1 MVFCYTSVATI
12 GTSYI
17 MRQATNQGKE
27 LVQDFPDD
35 ADYFDVDSD
44 GASMIQKML
53 ESQGT
58 DVDTVS
64 GATYSSEGIIDA
76 VNAALF
82 EATS

>member
-17 MRQATNQGKE
+17 MIQATNQGKE

-44 GASMIQKML
+44 GASMLPVANFFIAYYNF
-53 ESQGT
+53 
-58 DVDTVS
+58 VS
-64 GATYSSEGIIDA
+64 NG
-76 VNAALF
+76 
-82 EATS
+82 